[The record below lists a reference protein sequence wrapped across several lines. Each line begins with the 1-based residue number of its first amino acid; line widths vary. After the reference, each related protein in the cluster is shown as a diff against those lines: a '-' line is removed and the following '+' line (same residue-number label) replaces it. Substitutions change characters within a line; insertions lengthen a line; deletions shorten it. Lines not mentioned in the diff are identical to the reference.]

1 MKLQRMLFAMAAV
14 AALATSV
21 SVASAQSNDP
31 RVERREL
38 RQHARIE
45 QGIRR
50 GELTRGE
57 SWRLRAG
64 QGHVRRMERR
74 AHYDNRLTPRE
85 RARLERAQDRQSR
98 RIARMEHNRRTI

>member
-1 MKLQRMLFAMAAV
+1 MKLFRVLFAMAAV
-14 AALATSV
+14 AALSTTI
-21 SVASAQSNDP
+21 ASAQSNDP
-31 RVERREL
+31 RVDQREL

-57 SWRLRAG
+57 ARRLRAG

-74 AHYDNRLTPRE
+74 ARYDNRLTPRE
-85 RARLERAQDRQSR
+85 RARLERVQDRQSR
-98 RIARMEHNRRTI
+98 RIARLEHNRRTI